1 MTYEFDQVHSQ
12 QARDYL
18 INFHIG
24 NISIGGSKGGSPRS
38 ERKESPRFTYEMSK
52 SERDTLCRERDR
64 SLTQTARPLS
74 DRWRMGALRSDEVD
88 DGMSLVTLQ
97 SDSPHF
103 ETFLRGSYQTVTLQN
118 KRNLTHDT
126 LSLKFALYPD
136 LTLGL
141 PVGQYVMVQGMIQGV
156 PVSRAYTPVSGRN
169 AIGYF
174 ELVVKVYS
182 PNKEFPVGGVFS
194 QYLNSLNIGD
204 RVEVKGPL
212 GHIVYPSKGTI
223 QVKGKAKPMRQL
235 CMIAAGSGITPMFQ
249 LMKTILENGSDSTII
264 YLIFANRTEE
274 DIILKAQLDVYA
286 NKYPNKFHVTYILS
300 RPAFPEVWL
309 SAVSSDK
316 GTDMH
321 MMCMLSTYVRFFVSF
336 LSLSFI
342 SISVLHQSV
351 IILTFISRLL
361 YIYTGD
367 IGVHEVGYVTPE
379 LVAKLFPIHTPEN
392 CALLCGSANFTN
404 TTCMKALE
412 PLGYKNNMSIYTF

>member
-1 MTYEFDQVHSQ
+1 MTKSQ
-12 QARDYL
+12 
-18 INFHIG
+18 
-24 NISIGGSKGGSPRS
+24 
-38 ERKESPRFTYEMSK
+38 
-52 SERDTLCRERDR
+52 RDTLCRERDR

-88 DGMSLVTLQ
+88 DGLSLVTLQ
-97 SDSPHF
+97 SDSPHY

-141 PVGQYVMVQGMIQGV
+141 PVGQYVMVQGMIQGA

-182 PNKEFPVGGVFS
+182 PNKEFPAGGVFS

-212 GHIVYPSKGTI
+212 GHIVYPSKGTV

-249 LMKTILENGSDSTII
+249 LIKTILENDSDSTAIH
-264 YLIFANRTEE
+264 LIFANRTEE

-300 RPAFPEVWL
+300 RPTFPEVWL

-316 GTDMH
+316 GKNMCYKCIYYKYAHTCVYYKCIYIGMH
-321 MMCMLSTYVRFFVSF
+321 VHHCCIRMMCIGVLALIYA
-336 LSLSFI
+336 
-342 SISVLHQSV
+342 SVLLVFPYSIHQSV

-361 YIYTGD
+361 YMYTGG

-404 TTCMKALE
+404 TTCMKALQ
-412 PLGYKNNMSIYTF
+412 PLGYRNNLSIYTF